1 MVVHWSVRDGLSR
14 RADEWHR
21 LGAPVDLLSRDE
33 AADKIGSDVCH
44 GGLLDRLDVF
54 DGVVVF
60 PGAEAGPQCAA
71 GPTGGSTGGGR
82 RRVQDRLALPA
93 AQGRFV
99 GVRRVQPQATLLLPV
114 GRK

>member
-1 MVVHWSVRDGLSR
+1 MSRENMHPLRNARPVGLWRDSRVADRAVVIREL
-14 RADEWHR
+14 
-21 LGAPVDLLSRDE
+21 E
-33 AADKIGSDVCH
+33 AGCGDA
-44 GGLLDRLDVF
+44 GGLLLHRLDVF

-71 GPTGGSTGGGR
+71 GPAGGSSGGGR

-93 AQGRFV
+93 TQGRFV
-99 GVRRVQPQATLLLPV
+99 GVRRVQPQATLLLSV